1 MKQAVILAGGKGTRL
16 QSRLNGLP
24 KPLVD
29 ICGAPLLERQIDLLV
44 KHKFDNVLLLVN
56 YGANKIIEYLGSK
69 KNWNIEID
77 CIDDGEP
84 LGTAG
89 ATIAAFQKLQDHFL
103 VVYGDTLLDVDLS
116 RFEKFH
122 KENHKAIATL
132 FLHPNDHPHDSDLV
146 EMGEGE
152 IINAFHPYPHPD
164 GAYLPNL
171 VNAGLY
177 WMLKDALSSFG
188 RSRQFLDFGKDIFP
202 KLIKQGLILRGYNS
216 PEYIKDCGTPE
227 RLDKVCSHFR
237 SGRVTQ
243 QNLQKLQSAV
253 FLDRDGTINQEVGRI
268 SDPKLFE
275 LIPGVGDA
283 IKRLNESLYRT
294 IVITNQP
301 VIARGDCTEQDLK
314 KIHNKMEFELGK
326 SGAYLDRIEYCPH
339 HPDKGFFGERAEL
352 KIRCACRKPGIGMI
366 KKAEAELNIDQS
378 KSWLIGDSTADIL
391 AAKSA
396 GLKSILLQTG
406 HAGLDESHAVLPDFT
421 SPNLYTA
428 TNFILHD
435 YPRILSLIERFNIK
449 IALGSFVFIGGLSRS
464 GKSIFANCLKYS
476 LLEKGMSAKVISID
490 GWLKKDRY
498 KAAENVLERY
508 DIASIKELIHAIH
521 SAELPMKLEIPIY
534 LKKTSSANTVEYI
547 DYVDNKTV
555 FIFEGT
561 IALYLSD
568 ITKDIPKSSIYV
580 DVDEESRS
588 SRVIEEYKIR
598 GMSPKEAMKIYQS
611 RQLDEA
617 ALIINSRLFAEHFIN
632 LNLTEKLK

>member
-1 MKQAVILAGGKGTRL
+1 MITVGASSDPLIAEGLLTDFSNYGNKIVDLLSPGKKIY
-16 QSRLNGLP
+16 SSLP
-24 KPLVD
+24 KQQYGFLD
-29 ICGAPLLERQIDLLV
+29 GTSMSAPILS
-44 KHKFDNVLLLVN
+44 H
-56 YGANKIIEYLGSK
+56 
-69 KNWNIEID
+69 
-77 CIDDGEP
+77 
-84 LGTAG
+84 
-89 ATIAAFQKLQDHFL
+89 IAAL
-103 VVYGDTLLDVDLS
+103 
-116 RFEKFH
+116 
-122 KENHKAIATL
+122 I
-132 FLHPNDHPHDSDLV
+132 
-146 EMGEGE
+146 
-152 IINAFHPYPHPD
+152 
-164 GAYLPNL
+164 
-171 VNAGLY
+171 
-177 WMLKDALSSFG
+177 
-188 RSRQFLDFGKDIFP
+188 RSYFP
-202 KLIKQGLILRGYNS
+202 KL
-216 PEYIKDCGTPE
+216 
-227 RLDKVCSHFR
+227 
-237 SGRVTQ
+237 
-243 QNLQKLQSAV
+243 SA
-253 FLDRDGTINQEVGRI
+253 TEV
-268 SDPKLFE
+268 
-275 LIPGVGDA
+275 
-283 IKRLNESLYRT
+283 
-294 IVITNQP
+294 
-301 VIARGDCTEQDLK
+301 
-314 KIHNKMEFELGK
+314 
-326 SGAYLDRIEYCPH
+326 
-339 HPDKGFFGERAEL
+339 
-352 KIRCACRKPGIGMI
+352 
-366 KKAEAELNIDQS
+366 
-378 KSWLIGDSTADIL
+378 
-391 AAKSA
+391 
-396 GLKSILLQTG
+396 KSILLQTG

-534 LKKTSSANTVEYI
+534 LKKTSSTNTVEYI

-632 LNLTEKLK
+632 LNLAEKLK